1 MKKNALILTLL
12 LACVTLIP
20 AGAQTYN
27 TYWKNLKTAEQ
38 KSLPQTALS
47 ISKSIFTK
55 AEAEKNSPQ
64 MLKAFVWRMN
74 YLQRKAPDSVR
85 VCLAE
90 LEQWTLRAQKPTDR
104 AVLHTL
110 MAQAYNRY
118 VSAKSWNINQRTET
132 EPGVVPDDMDEWGAN
147 LFKEKVNSHVE
158 QALRDSA
165 LLLATSARSYVPFV
179 EPGSTSALYGHNLY
193 HLLVMCNVQ
202 VMKQVDGQLHGEFF
216 RPKIR
221 QLYANLIK
229 AYKAQKNID
238 GVVLATLDSL
248 SWHFAEVNGGIDEEQ
263 KTTEGFEK
271 DAYMLALNGLLQQY
285 GKSAVA
291 AEIYLQQ
298 ANRARSMNQM
308 VKALALCNEGIARYP
323 KYNRINALKEVRQ
336 EILASSLSFS
346 LNEVVYPGAEVS
358 VKVNHRNVDGFRLQF
373 YKLNVPATSELL
385 KERLDAD
392 FIKRHGIRVLTK
404 DLVLKRTADYV
415 EADTTLQVK
424 MPAEGVY
431 LLTASHVSGAQDR
444 SSLVYVSKLKTLSRR
459 LPGKDCEVV
468 VVDAQSGHPVAGA
481 QVLLY
486 NQERKIGSW

>member
-193 HLLVMCNVQ
+193 HLLVMRNILSMEEMDSVL
-202 VMKQVDGQLHGEFF
+202 DAEFF

-221 QLYANLIK
+221 QLYANLIE
-229 AYKAQKNID
+229 AYKAKGNAD
-238 GVVLATLDSL
+238 GVVLVTLDCPKGYYT
-248 SWHFAEVNGGIDEEQ
+248 EVNGSIGQED
-263 KTTEGFEK
+263 KTAEGFEK
-271 DAYMLALNGLLQQY
+271 DA
-285 GKSAVA
+285 
-291 AEIYLQQ
+291 
-298 ANRARSMNQM
+298 
-308 VKALALCNEGIARYP
+308 
-323 KYNRINALKEVRQ
+323 
-336 EILASSLSFS
+336 
-346 LNEVVYPGAEVS
+346 
-358 VKVNHRNVDGFRLQF
+358 
-373 YKLNVPATSELL
+373 
-385 KERLDAD
+385 
-392 FIKRHGIRVLTK
+392 
-404 DLVLKRTADYV
+404 
-415 EADTTLQVK
+415 
-424 MPAEGVY
+424 
-431 LLTASHVSGAQDR
+431 
-444 SSLVYVSKLKTLSRR
+444 
-459 LPGKDCEVV
+459 
-468 VVDAQSGHPVAGA
+468 
-481 QVLLY
+481 
-486 NQERKIGSW
+486 